1 MESVR
6 QWGIIVLL
14 GLIGVGLIGYG
25 VWDQV
30 KPGEVVVEIVKRED
44 MVSDES
50 ADSSLVVDVSGA
62 VEKPGVYK
70 LPTGARIGDVL
81 VVAGGLSVIADREW
95 VAATLNLAAKV
106 EDGAKIYI
114 PRKSDTEKKIADPE
128 SYIQKSQKININTAS
143 LAELDNLEGIGE
155 TRAKAIIENRPYS
168 KTEELVVKAKIPQ
181 SVYEK
186 IRDQISVY

>member
-1 MESVR
+1 METVR
-6 QWGIIVLL
+6 QWGVIVLL
-14 GLIGVGLIGYG
+14 ATLGIGLVGYG
-25 VWDQV
+25 VWEQV
-30 KPGEVVVEIVKRED
+30 KPREVKVEIIHEQGSSEKVQTQGEVV
-44 MVSDES
+44 
-50 ADSSLVVDVSGA
+50 ADVSGA

-70 LPTGARIGDVL
+70 LPSNSRIGDAL
-81 VVAGGLSVIADREW
+81 VVAGGLSAIADREW

-128 SYIQKSQKININTAS
+128 SYIQKSQKININMAS
-143 LAELDNLEGIGE
+143 LEELDNLEGIGE